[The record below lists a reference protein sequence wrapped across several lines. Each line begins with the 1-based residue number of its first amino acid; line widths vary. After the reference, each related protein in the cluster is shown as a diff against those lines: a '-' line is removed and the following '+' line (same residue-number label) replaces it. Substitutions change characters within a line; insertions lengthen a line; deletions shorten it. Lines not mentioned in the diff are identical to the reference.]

1 MQLNSPTTE
10 QMALNFFLFVFFDT
24 SSFLAREMPTLLV
37 QMNTR
42 QAIVQVI
49 PIIRN
54 FSLDPMDTVRESLAS
69 QLDKIVLYF
78 YQVWEQQPHKNA
90 DKTDP
95 TSSELVDMHD
105 WTLHKRLF
113 ILSFLLMLT
122 VGLSLFFISV

>member
-1 MQLNSPTTE
+1 MHGLCNVNSPATE
-10 QMALNFFLFVFFDT
+10 QMALNFFLFEFFT
-24 SSFLAREMPTLLV
+24 SSFLARELPTLLV

-78 YQVWEQQPHKNA
+78 YQV
-90 DKTDP
+90 
-95 TSSELVDMHD
+95 
-105 WTLHKRLF
+105 
-113 ILSFLLMLT
+113 
-122 VGLSLFFISV
+122 